1 MSLAGRRS
9 PPERPLP
16 SFLMSQGPVPTGAAE
31 PTLTCRSW
39 EGPDIGHREEA
50 GLRLSFHTGFAI
62 NFECL
67 CVSLKSPRW
76 FGRMPPGNWWWKQGN
91 GWLLDTC
98 VRAKEQ
104 RPGQPPHR
112 MWDDSFEG
120 GNLSTPSVFL
130 PADNTPLHGMAAL
143 GDNDTQ

>member
-16 SFLMSQGPVPTGAAE
+16 SFLMSQGPVPTRAAE
-31 PTLTCRSW
+31 PTPPGRSR
-39 EGPDIGHREEA
+39 EGLDTEHREEA
-50 GLRLSFHTGFAI
+50 GLRLSLHTGFAI

-67 CVSLKSPRW
+67 CVSIKSPRW
-76 FGRMPPGNWWWKQGN
+76 FRRMPPGNWWWKQDN

-104 RPGQPPHR
+104 RPGQPPQR
-112 MWDDSFEG
+112 MQDDSFEG
-120 GNLSTPSVFL
+120 GDLSTPSVFL
-130 PADNTPLHGMAAL
+130 PADNTPLHGMVGAWR
-143 GDNDTQ
+143 